1 MSEKISLKKPIRYEK
16 DAAIQKAFNDVYK
29 HINELVDSVN
39 KAGTD
44 ALGEGDGKEGD
55 MRVVQK
61 SDQNVSLEVRV
72 EEGWYESQLFDT
84 NPDISTSTITDC
96 TDSLDGATFT
106 GSALTTSATPSHEE
120 LEACIGV
127 LGGKINILNGKIKEI
142 ADLIQEMNV
151 SGFKILDR
159 RHQ

>member
-16 DAAIQKAFNDVYK
+16 DAVIQKAFNDIYK

-39 KAGTD
+39 SVGTD

-84 NPDISTSTITDC
+84 NPDISTTTI
-96 TDSLDGATFT
+96 A
-106 GSALTTSATPSHEE
+106 ALT
-120 LEACIGV
+120 GV
-127 LGGKINILNGKIKEI
+127 DGSGSDAAPLTGTNAAIVTIVAKLNEIIN
-142 ADLIQEMNV
+142 LI
-151 SGFKILDR
+151 
-159 RHQ
+159 